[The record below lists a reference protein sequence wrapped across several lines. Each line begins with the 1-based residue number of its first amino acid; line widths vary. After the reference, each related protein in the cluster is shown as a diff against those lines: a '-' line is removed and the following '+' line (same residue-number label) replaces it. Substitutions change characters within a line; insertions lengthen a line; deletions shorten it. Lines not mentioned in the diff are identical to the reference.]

1 MCRLEEPS
9 VAPLASEECFN
20 EEEST
25 VAIEDPITFNE
36 VDVVDGALEDVLE
49 EVMTEQVKQQLWEC
63 VVAALRRFVQWTVER
78 VRAWR
83 T

>member
-1 MCRLEEPS
+1 MPS
-9 VAPLASEECFN
+9 NPAPLASEE
-20 EEEST
+20 
-25 VAIEDPITFNE
+25 PISLND

-63 VVAALRRFVQWTVER
+63 VVDALRRFVQWTVER

-83 T
+83 P